1 VGIEEVEVVEQ
12 HAADGAA
19 TSVGEHI
26 LDALHRKIING
37 DVPVGAWLRH
47 DALAEEFGVS
57 RTPVRE
63 ALRVLHAQGV
73 VEIVPHRGARVNG
86 HSATDI
92 RQLAAIR
99 AELLGLAADSA
110 AEHID
115 DAQLERLSRAV
126 QGMQSAWQAYDSARS
141 GGADGSDRQAMAA
154 LWTSS
159 NAEFHATV
167 VEAAGN
173 PQLTLTIAELQRRL
187 PHNIYNR
194 VYAGNSRMLRKI
206 VQEHMEIRQAIADNN
221 PKRARR
227 LMAAHVRSTGETL
240 ARWVENHG
248 AGY

>member
-1 VGIEEVEVVEQ
+1 M
-12 HAADGAA
+12 A
-19 TSVGEHI
+19 
-26 LDALHRKIING
+26 
-37 DVPVGAWLRH
+37 RH

-92 RQLAAIR
+92 RQPSAVR
-99 AELLGLAADSA
+99 AELLGLAAGSA

-115 DAQLERLSRAV
+115 DAKFEQLSRAV

-159 NAEFHATV
+159 NAEFHSTV

-173 PQLTLTIAELQRRL
+173 PQLTSTIVELQRRL

-194 VYAGNSRMLRKI
+194 AYAGLRWLTCPVPPWWPSTPSTEGLSGGGVAGRSEYPLTSRG
-206 VQEHMEIRQAIADNN
+206 
-221 PKRARR
+221 
-227 LMAAHVRSTGETL
+227 AAYG
-240 ARWVENHG
+240 
-248 AGY
+248 